1 MDGLYLSAP
10 KPYTPHVTGAPHFST
25 TCISAFKQE
34 ISADHPNLPA
44 SHSEVEHV
52 DSSSLLPNT
61 SPQRQPSESS
71 GAVRS
76 VAGMNLSHEPKADKK
91 VSSLYVA
98 CLSNSTGPAAS
109 ENPTS
114 IAHDKTEGAELGAD
128 VTKSPATNIVS
139 SIIDTGK
146 SPPPIPPRPF
156 FDPVPSKDSISD
168 GEIDTFWSQCPLHQ
182 EMGRTEPD
190 TQIPAGRVNM
200 TAKEPY
206 YTSKAKQAPRAQ
218 RFHGM
223 DGTSVTAQPEVIV
236 VPLIQVKVEREQE
249 STSSTPPPPLVPA
262 GTASPELVTSN
273 LAFPTLD
280 DFIPPHLQKG
290 SNPSSPNFSISNSLP
305 SCSPPPSPVPP
316 VTEDS
321 HRVSELDNSGAIL
334 HTVSC

>member
-98 CLSNSTGPAAS
+98 CLSNSTGSAAS
-109 ENPTS
+109 ENPTG

-223 DGTSVTAQPEVIV
+223 V
-236 VPLIQVKVEREQE
+236 
-249 STSSTPPPPLVPA
+249 LVFIY
-262 GTASPELVTSN
+262 LC
-273 LAFPTLD
+273 TLT
-280 DFIPPHLQKG
+280 FH
-290 SNPSSPNFSISNSLP
+290 
-305 SCSPPPSPVPP
+305 
-316 VTEDS
+316 
-321 HRVSELDNSGAIL
+321 
-334 HTVSC
+334 